1 MFGQPNNT
9 GFGGYPTT
17 TAGGFYPSVDSNQ
30 VDRIQK
36 QLAQIQQQMQQMQQA
51 TMQSQQ
57 PMQQPVVNNGSGALW
72 VNGEQEAL
80 VYPVAPNSSV
90 VLWDNNAPDDAPV
103 VYLKQADATG
113 KTSTQIFDLV
123 ERKAPTRTPPQVP
136 AVSYVPRDEF
146 DALAARVEALAAR
159 RTSKVKETVK
169 EDAE

>member
-1 MFGQPNNT
+1 MFGQPNYT
-9 GFGGYPTT
+9 GYTGYMPG
-17 TAGGFYPSVDSNQ
+17 APSYYPPPVPD
-30 VDRIQK
+30 
-36 QLAQIQQQMQQMQQA
+36 QLAQLRSQTMQQF
-51 TMQSQQ
+51 
-57 PMQQPVVNNGSGALW
+57 QQPVPMQNQQIPQQAPPGNGGSGALW

-113 KTSTQIFDLV
+113 KTSTQIYDLV
-123 ERKAPTRTPPQVP
+123 ERKAPTRTPPQAP
-136 AVSYVPRDEF
+136 AVSYVPREEF

-159 RTSKVKETVK
+159 RTSKAKETVK